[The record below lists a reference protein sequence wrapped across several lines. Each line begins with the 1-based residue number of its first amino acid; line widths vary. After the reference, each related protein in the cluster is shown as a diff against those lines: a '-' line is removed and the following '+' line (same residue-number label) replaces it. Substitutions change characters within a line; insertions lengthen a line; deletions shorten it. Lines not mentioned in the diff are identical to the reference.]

1 MEINLKEWIINFL
14 EDRENI
20 ILYSKILEFIG
31 VKYKYDQNLLYT
43 VRNIIRWL
51 RGSKDISKKKS
62 LCYFYPKRQTPKY
75 RKYYHEAA
83 EELGLNHFT
92 IEITNNRYFCV
103 THKKYCSKW
112 RNGAEDRTYDSDHE
126 CSDHDKYDY
135 DDDDFHCE
143 AILKIYD
150 RRIIYIANIDI
161 KTKEDLMFYIEK
173 NGDLEHPPFRYSY

>member
-1 MEINLKEWIINFL
+1 M
-14 EDRENI
+14 
-20 ILYSKILEFIG
+20 EFIG

-62 LCYFYPKRQTPKY
+62 LCYFYPKRQTLKY

-92 IEITNNRYFCV
+92 IEITNNRYFCE
-103 THKKYCSKW
+103 THKKYCSRW

-126 CSDHDKYDY
+126 CSDY
-135 DDDDFHCE
+135 DDGDFRCE
-143 AILKIYD
+143 AILKNYD
-150 RRIIYIANIDI
+150 HRRIYIANIDI
-161 KTKEDLMFYIEK
+161 ETKEALMFHIEK
-173 NGDLEHPPFRYSY
+173 KTAI